1 MIIPIHSHNT
11 VSVTGPVFNRGVHPG
26 PGTSVCHFSSK
37 FQHKMALVTCP
48 CAFGLRR
55 LICVLSS
62 VLSYVCFHMCALI
75 CVLCFVLSH
84 VCSALCSHMC
94 ALICVLSY
102 MCMLS
107 YVCFHMCALI
117 CVLAYVCSHM
127 CAPICVL

>member
-62 VLSYVCFHMCALI
+62 VLSYVCFHICVCSHMFAFICVLSYVCSHMIALI
-75 CVLCFVLSH
+75 CVLPCVCFDM
-84 VCSALCSHMC
+84 SALMYSHMSAPMC
-94 ALICVLSY
+94 SVLGLLQGGFDLN
-102 MCMLS
+102 M
-107 YVCFHMCALI
+107 I
-117 CVLAYVCSHM
+117 
-127 CAPICVL
+127 